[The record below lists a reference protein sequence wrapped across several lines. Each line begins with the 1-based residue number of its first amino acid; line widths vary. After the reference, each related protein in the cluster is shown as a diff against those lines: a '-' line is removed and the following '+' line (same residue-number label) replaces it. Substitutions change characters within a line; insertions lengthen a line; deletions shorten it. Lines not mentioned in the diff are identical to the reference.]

1 MNSASPRVSVGL
13 PVFNGER
20 FVEAAIRGILTQT
33 YEDLEL
39 IVSDNASTDRT
50 PEICRDYAVGDKR
63 VVYHREDTNI
73 GAKANF
79 NRTFELSRG
88 AYFKWAAADDVC
100 GPRYLARTV
109 DVLDRDPSA
118 ILAHCHSAV
127 INAEGRLVGQQELKD
142 RLVVDNGLECNVS
155 PNDRE
160 RRLDNPRAAIRF
172 GEILLGTFWCF
183 EIFAL
188 IRRAGMLATYPKGQ
202 FFGSDKV
209 MLAQLSLMGRF
220 VEIDDV
226 QFYRRA
232 HSDNSCNLSVHA
244 REAWS
249 RRKAKKLVLPTE
261 FPCFAGY
268 TRALCSSPLGL
279 RDRIE
284 CTWQLVRFAARF
296 NRYPKLVNQ
305 LWQIVSGRLVAPAK
319 VVAPELSQSPT
330 NAAEG
335 A

>member
-1 MNSASPRVSVGL
+1 MNSSSPRVSVGL

-20 FVEAAIRGILTQT
+20 FIEAAIRGVLTLT

-39 IVSDNASTDRT
+39 VISDNASADRT
-50 PEICRDYAVGDKR
+50 SEICRDYAARDKR

-88 AYFKWAAADDVC
+88 TYFKWAAADDVC

-109 DVLDRDPSA
+109 NVLDRDPSV
-118 ILAHCHSAV
+118 ILAHCRSAV
-127 INAEGRLVGQQELKD
+127 INAEGQVVDQQELKD
-142 RLVVDNGLECNVS
+142 RLVIDNGIQCNVS

-160 RRLDNPRAAIRF
+160 RRLHDPRAPVRF
-172 GEILLGTFWCF
+172 GEILLDTFWCF

-188 IRRAGMLATYPKGQ
+188 IRRKGMLATYPKGQ
-202 FFGSDKV
+202 FYGSDKV

-226 QFYRRA
+226 QFFRRA
-232 HSDNSCNLSVHA
+232 HSDNSTNLSVHA

-249 RRKAKKLVLPTE
+249 RRQAKKLVLPTE
-261 FPCFAGY
+261 FPCFWGY
-268 TRALCSSPLGL
+268 TRAVCTSPLSFS
-279 RDRIE
+279 DRTE
-284 CTWQLVRFAARF
+284 CAWRLARFAARF
-296 NRYPKLVNQ
+296 DRYPKLVNQ
-305 LWQIVSGRLVAPAK
+305 LWQVVSGRFVAPAK
-319 VVAPELSQSPT
+319 VVAPELNPSAT